1 MLFVFVFSLSISVII
16 FQQSYEKAS
25 SYVDNNGKHMKDN
38 TALTVIGFQIMLPNL
53 VKRIMSKTN
62 SCWLL
67 TKVNHSEAI
76 QLFPFAV

>member
-25 SYVDNNGKHMKDN
+25 SNVDNNGKHMKDN

-67 TKVNHSEAI
+67 AKVNHRETI

>member
-25 SYVDNNGKHMKDN
+25 SNVDNNGKDMKDN

-67 TKVNHSEAI
+67 TKVNHRETI